1 MKILDYRSLYESSI
15 SLLLYNVIKDI
26 AAMVAGVGLV
36 KFKKRNKFEWN
47 GKTICGV
54 ILQENGMFILTE
66 DSMFEISDDN
76 NDFAEFASYPLNVV
90 TLYEKIGKELGLTN
104 KKR

>member
-36 KFKKRNKFEWN
+36 KFRKKNKFDWN
-47 GKTICGV
+47 GKIICGV

-76 NDFAEFASYPLNVV
+76 NDFADFASYPLNVV
-90 TLYEKIGKELGLTN
+90 TLYE
-104 KKR
+104 